1 MVYETQSLPDLDS
14 DKSNVRRDCLV
25 LIADGEKA
33 LFLRNEGDAKAPNLE
48 VERKEEQDNPPTR
61 EQAANRRGRMFDGT
75 GHKSAVDDTD
85 WHQLAK
91 ERFASDLADMLYK
104 RAHKGDFEELIV
116 AADPSTLGE
125 LRKEWHQEVE
135 QRIIAE
141 IDKDL
146 TNHQI
151 DEIEKLVAEHA

>member
-1 MVYETQSLPDLDS
+1 MVYETQSLPDLDN

-33 LFLRNEGDAKAPNLE
+33 LFLRNVGDAKHPNLD
-48 VERKEEQDNPPTR
+48 VVRTKEQDNPPNR

-91 ERFASDLADMLYK
+91 ERFASELAEMLYK
-104 RAHKGDFEELIV
+104 RAHHGEFDELIV
-116 AADPSTLGE
+116 AADPSTMGE

-135 QRIIAE
+135 KRIIAE

-151 DEIEKLVAEHA
+151 DEIEKLIAENA